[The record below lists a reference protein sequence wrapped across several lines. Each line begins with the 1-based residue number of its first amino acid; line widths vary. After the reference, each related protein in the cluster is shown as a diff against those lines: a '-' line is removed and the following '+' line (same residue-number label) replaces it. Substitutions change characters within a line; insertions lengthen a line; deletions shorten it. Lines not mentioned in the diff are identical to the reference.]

1 MYCTH
6 RAALLGLLRSYRKRH
21 CENPA
26 STIQV
31 ILRETVIGGRIR
43 VPEGVSVV
51 TPVHA
56 VMWNEENYERPKEFI
71 PETYHMWLSM
81 ESIFASIHC
90 RFLGNNGKA
99 VSSATFLP
107 FGIGPRN
114 CAGARFAEM
123 EFKTVIASIIRRFEL
138 ALDPAHVSFQ
148 RFLKIFLVI

>member
-1 MYCTH
+1 MI
-6 RAALLGLLRSYRKRH
+6 KRH

-71 PETYHMWLSM
+71 PE
-81 ESIFASIHC
+81 

-99 VSSATFLP
+99 VSSATYLS

-138 ALDPAHVSFQ
+138 ALDPAH
-148 RFLKIFLVI
+148 LKEKKICQEELKTVTTHVLHGPMDSELFVRVIERE